1 MTILPELVLLMF
13 AHDATHTIHACAALT
28 MAAVFTHLCSQLWI
42 PYMQLLLKAINAFQE
57 L

>member
-42 PYMQLLLKAINAFQE
+42 PYMQLILKAINAFQE